1 MAEYQRRTSA
11 MEARRLRMEQEG
23 RRPSYTADGEIRS
36 YRSRPGAPTVE
47 PNPIGTTSLTSG
59 SGETPQR
66 AWDNFFNKGAYAKSA
81 PTAKSAPAA
90 QPTPS
95 PIPVP
100 PSNIAL
106 APETPPDATSMAKT
120 LPRPYTAPKVT
131 ADSLYQK
138 AATSHNDFMRTAW
151 YSPPQKLGVAES
163 IALKYGGAKALQ
175 DTMNTRAWNS
185 GEFARKVWHSPKL
198 DRAFDSLLS

>member
-1 MAEYQRRTSA
+1 
-11 MEARRLRMEQEG
+11 MEQEG
-23 RRPSYTADGEIRS
+23 RRPSYDNEGQIRG
-36 YRSRPGAPTVE
+36 YRSRPGAPTAQSGMF
-47 PNPIGTTSLTSG
+47 GTTSLTSG
-59 SGETPQR
+59 SGATPQD
-66 AWDNFFNKGAYAKSA
+66 AWDKFFNKGAGNDSA
-81 PTAKSAPAA
+81 SPA
-90 QPTPS
+90 QPAPVNATPA
-95 PIPVP
+95 PIAVP

-120 LPRPYTAPKVT
+120 LPRPYTAPRVT
-131 ADSLYQK
+131 ADSLYQQ
-138 AATSHNDFMRTAW
+138 AGASHDDFMRKMW

-185 GEFARKVWHSPKL
+185 GEFARKVWQSPKL